1 MREIVSDTRQWFANL
16 VNSERDR
23 QEIEWGGEHDRQH
36 TSEDWT
42 LLLAKH
48 IGKLS
53 DEVLEQERLYHFS
66 DNYIH
71 RLVIIAALCSAAA
84 ESVL

>member
-1 MREIVSDTRQWFANL
+1 MREFVSDTRQWFANL
-16 VNSERDR
+16 VNEERDR
-23 QEIEWGGEHDRQH
+23 QVSEWGDEHDSGH
-36 TSEDWT
+36 GPEDWA

-53 DEVLEQERLYHFS
+53 DEILERERFYES
-66 DNYIH
+66 SETYIH
-71 RLVIIAALCSAAA
+71 RLTIIAALCSAAA